1 MKQEITLA
9 APAKVNLTLDI
20 LGKRADGYHELESVM
35 QQITLFDFITLR
47 RIEPGLQL
55 HCSHPL
61 VPEGEDNIAYQA
73 AQLMLEKL
81 DSSAGLE
88 ITIEKNIPVG
98 AGLAGGS
105 TDAAAVLMGINT
117 LMEMNLSLPEL
128 MTAGSQLGSDIP
140 FCIQGGTALARG
152 RGELLTPL
160 PAGPVLQLVLVKP
173 DFFLSTAEVY
183 RRFRLEKLEQRPGL
197 DAFLAA
203 WTQYDMINMAESMV
217 NVLETVTLSLCPEI
231 QTIKQELID
240 NGALQAV
247 MSGSGP
253 TVFGVFP
260 DLQTAGLAWQKMQ
273 QRYEEVF
280 LAASYYGGD
289 AYESKTP
296 GTREPGFL

>member
-1 MKQEITLA
+1 MEQEITLA

-20 LGKRADGYHELESVM
+20 LGQRADGYHELESVM

-47 RIEPGLQL
+47 RSEHGLQL
-55 HCSHPL
+55 YCSHPL
-61 VPEGEDNIAYQA
+61 VPEGADNIAYQA
-73 AQLMLEKL
+73 ALLMLEKL
-81 DSSAGLE
+81 DSSVGLE
-88 ITIEKNIPVG
+88 ISIEKNIPVG

-117 LMEMNLSLPEL
+117 LMELDLSLPEL
-128 MTAGSQLGSDIP
+128 MAAGSQLGSDIP

-152 RGELLTPL
+152 RGEIITPL

-173 DFFLSTAEVY
+173 DFSLSTAEVY
-183 RRFRLEKLEQRPGL
+183 RRFRMEKVGQRPGL

-203 WTQYDMINMAESMV
+203 WTQYDMINMVENMT

-231 QTIKQELID
+231 QTIKQELMD
-240 NGALQAV
+240 SGAIQAI

-260 DLQTAGLAWQKMQ
+260 DLKTAGIAYQKMQ
-273 QRYEEVF
+273 QQYKEIF
-280 LAASYYGGD
+280 LATSYYGGD
-289 AYESKTP
+289 ANEN
-296 GTREPGFL
+296 